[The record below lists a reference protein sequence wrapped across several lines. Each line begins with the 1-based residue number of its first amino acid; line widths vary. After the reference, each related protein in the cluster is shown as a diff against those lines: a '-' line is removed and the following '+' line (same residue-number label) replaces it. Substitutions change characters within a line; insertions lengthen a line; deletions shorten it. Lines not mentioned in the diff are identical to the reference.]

1 MRKIW
6 VKLALALMIVSASG
20 ILVSTLLSIKEMDYH
35 FSFYQQDVSKKH
47 SEEILSLVREEYQ
60 KENGWGNGVLSK
72 LEALAKVLDLKITLY
87 DNNHQILKMVGNHRE
102 GQAQLYSNANSIP
115 ITLGNES
122 IGYILILHNAD
133 ASDMSLEEHFQIAH
147 TNAMQWTMLVLLL
160 MVSIAS
166 IIIAR
171 RIVQPIVHMSKAA
184 VSVANGN
191 YSVRVPIPQDKN
203 ELSEL
208 VHTFNQ
214 LIASLQKQEDLR
226 KRLTSDLAHELR
238 TPLNTLLA
246 QIEGMIDGVW
256 EASPEHLEST
266 RSEVLRLTR
275 LVSDLDQVIQTEA
288 GALHISKEI
297 LDVSEVAKEIVD
309 SMKASFQRK
318 NIQLTHMLEPLAL
331 VVGDKQRMA
340 QVFSNLLTNSLKHT
354 EPNGEVVVSVVK
366 VNETVLITIKD
377 NGMGIPE
384 EDLPHVFERFYRG
397 DRSRNRERGGSG
409 LGLTIAKGIV
419 EAHQGEI
426 QMESEL
432 GRGTKVTIRLPSLRQ
447 K

>member
-6 VKLALALMIVSASG
+6 VKLALVLMIVSASG
-20 ILVSTLLSIKEMDYH
+20 ILVSTILSIKEMDYH
-35 FSFYQQDVSKKH
+35 FSFYQQDVSKKYT
-47 SEEILSLVREEYQ
+47 EEILSLVREEYQ
-60 KENGWGNGVLSK
+60 KENGWGNGVFSK
-72 LEALAKVLDLKITLY
+72 LEALAKVLDIEITLY
-87 DNNHQILKMVGNHRE
+87 DKNYKILKMVGNHHE
-102 GQAQLYSNANSIP
+102 GQSQSYSNANTIP
-115 ITLGNES
+115 VTLGNES
-122 IGYILILHNAD
+122 IGYLLILQNTDTSA
-133 ASDMSLEEHFQIAH
+133 MSLEEHFQIAH

-160 MVSIAS
+160 MVSVAS

-171 RIVQPIVHMSKAA
+171 RIVQPIEHMSKAA
-184 VSVANGN
+184 VSVASGN

-214 LIASLQKQEDLR
+214 LIASLQKQEELR

-288 GALHISKEI
+288 GALHISKEE
-297 LDVSEVAKEIVD
+297 LDVSEVANEIVD

-318 NIQLTHMLEPLAL
+318 NIQLTHKLEPLAL
-331 VVGDKQRMA
+331 VVGDKQRLA

-354 EPNGEVVVSVVK
+354 EPNGEVVVSVVHDSEM
-366 VNETVLITIKD
+366 VMITIKD
-377 NGMGIPE
+377 NGIGIPE
-384 EDLPHVFERFYRG
+384 EDLPYVFERFYRG

-426 QMESEL
+426 NIESEL
-432 GRGTKVTIRLPSLRQ
+432 GKGTIVTIRLPSLR

>member
-6 VKLALALMIVSASG
+6 VKLALVLMIVSASG
-20 ILVSTLLSIKEMDYH
+20 ILVSMLLSIKEMDYH
-35 FSFYQQDVSKKH
+35 FSFYLQDLSKKH
-47 SEEILSLVREEYQ
+47 REEIISLVREEYQ
-60 KENGWGNGVLSK
+60 KENGWGNGVFSK
-72 LEALAKVLDLKITLY
+72 LAALAKVLDLEITLY
-87 DNNHQILKMVGNHRE
+87 DKNHQILRMVGNHRE
-102 GQAQLYSNANSIP
+102 GNAQPYSNANTIP

-122 IGYILILHNAD
+122 IGYIYILHNAD
-133 ASDMSLEEHFQIAH
+133 NSAMSLEEHFQIAH
-147 TNAMQWTMLVLLL
+147 TKAMQWTMLVLLL
-160 MVSIAS
+160 IASITS

-191 YSVRVPIPQDKN
+191 YSVRVPIPQDQN

-208 VHTFNQ
+208 VYTFNQ
-214 LIASLQKQEDLR
+214 LITSLQKQEELR
-226 KRLTSDLAHELR
+226 KRLTSDIAHELR

-275 LVSDLDQVIQTEA
+275 LVSDLDQVVQTEA
-288 GALHISKEI
+288 GAFRISKEE
-297 LDVSEVAKEIVD
+297 LDVSDVAKEIVE
-309 SMKASFQRK
+309 SMKSSFQRK
-318 NIQLTHMLEPLAL
+318 NILLIPRLERLAL
-331 VVGDKQRMA
+331 VVGDKQRLA

-354 EPNGEVVVSVVK
+354 EPNGEVVVSVEK
-366 VNETVLITIKD
+366 DRETVLITIQD
-377 NGMGIPE
+377 NGIGIPE

-426 QMESEL
+426 KIESEL
-432 GRGTKVTIRLPSLRQ
+432 GKGTIVTIRLPSLR

>member
-1 MRKIW
+1 
-6 VKLALALMIVSASG
+6 MIVSASG

-35 FSFYQQDVSKKH
+35 FSFYLQDLSKKH

-60 KENGWGNGVLSK
+60 KENGWGNGVFSK
-72 LEALAKVLDLKITLY
+72 LEALAKVLDLEITLY
-87 DNNHQILKMVGNHRE
+87 DKNYKILKIVGNHHE
-102 GQAQLYSNANSIP
+102 GQAQPYSNANTIP
-115 ITLGNES
+115 ITLGNRS

-133 ASDMSLEEHFQIAH
+133 TSAMSLEEHFQIAH
-147 TNAMQWTMLVLLL
+147 TNAMQWTMLVLLV

-171 RIVQPIVHMSKAA
+171 RIVQPIEHMSKAA
-184 VSVANGN
+184 VSVASGN
-191 YSVRVPIPQDKN
+191 YSIRVPIPQDKN

-214 LIASLQKQEDLR
+214 LIASLQKQEELR

-275 LVSDLDQVIQTEA
+275 LVSDLDQVVQTEA
-288 GALHISKEI
+288 GALHISKEE

-318 NIQLTHMLEPLAL
+318 NIQLNHILEPLAL
-331 VVGDKQRMA
+331 VVGDKQRLA

-366 VNETVLITIKD
+366 DNESVLITIKD
-377 NGMGIPE
+377 NGMGIPK

-426 QMESEL
+426 QIESEL
-432 GRGTKVTIRLPSLRQ
+432 GNGTIVTIRLPSLRL